1 LSAERVLTIGVCGG
15 SGSGKTTF
23 ATVLQQR
30 LGSRRCLL
38 LQQDAYYHDCS
49 QRFDRDGGSV
59 NFDHPDAIDFGLLV
73 NHLAELKARKP
84 VPVPVY
90 DFRSHR
96 RLDTAQ
102 TQQARP
108 IVVLEGMLILTHEG
122 VRDALDVRVFVDAP
136 EPVRLKRRLTRD
148 VAERGRDL
156 DGVAAQF
163 SAHVKPMHDRFIQ
176 PSRVHANRIYSGERS
191 AAANVEDLLRSL
203 PAAGPGR
210 HDG

>member
-1 LSAERVLTIGVCGG
+1 L
-15 SGSGKTTF
+15 
-23 ATVLQQR
+23 
-30 LGSRRCLL
+30 
-38 LQQDAYYHDCS
+38 
-49 QRFDRDGGSV
+49 
-59 NFDHPDAIDFGLLV
+59 
-73 NHLAELKARKP
+73 
-84 VPVPVY
+84 Y

-96 RLDTAQ
+96 RLGTTQ

-176 PSRVHANRIYSGERS
+176 PSRVHANRIYSGERP

-203 PAAGPGR
+203 QRVDRGR
-210 HDG
+210 RDG